1 MPPKLN
7 KKEIMK
13 IMNNEMKKKSPKN
26 PLKTTPGGSYVVNR
40 NKGETA
46 KKPPPPNK
54 NNNK

>member
-7 KKEIMK
+7 KKEILK
-13 IMNNEMKKKSPKN
+13 IMNNEMKKKSPTKYQ
-26 PLKTTPGGSYVVNR
+26 KTTPSGSFVVNR

>member
-13 IMNNEMKKKSPKN
+13 IMNNEMKKKSPTKYQ
-26 PLKTTPGGSYVVNR
+26 KTTPSGSFVVNR